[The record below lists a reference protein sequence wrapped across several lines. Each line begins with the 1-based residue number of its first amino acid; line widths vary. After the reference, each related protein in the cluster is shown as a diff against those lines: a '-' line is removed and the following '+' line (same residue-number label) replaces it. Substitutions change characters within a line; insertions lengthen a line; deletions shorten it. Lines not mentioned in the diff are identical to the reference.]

1 MSPSCI
7 SAYMQ
12 EAISFCTQIAPM
24 FCYPVC
30 SHSLHDTQT
39 HRSTMRMRM
48 PILRHTTTRQVPP
61 LTARASGAPLHW
73 AAIRPW
79 RTDGRTLALASASCS
94 KAAPNHSR
102 APVNI
107 SCRRRLPWQLPEALS
122 EARPC
127 FFLKHRRNFSKCHS
141 STRLRTS
148 RGVIGCPLLP
158 IGVAKAVRGLAVI
171 LGIVAAVAQRR
182 RGTPT
187 AASIG
192 TASVSL
198 ALPAVPCSHFERF
211 CSGAISMAVMS
222 DDAST
227 RPRLYGHQR
236 KRTPAPMASLPSHCC
251 VAQLFLCC

>member
-1 MSPSCI
+1 
-7 SAYMQ
+7 
-12 EAISFCTQIAPM
+12 M
-24 FCYPVC
+24 FCY
-30 SHSLHDTQT
+30 SISLLT
-39 HRSTMRMRM
+39 
-48 PILRHTTTRQVPP
+48 RHINAPQYDAHAHAHAAHAVSQTTRQVPP

-73 AAIRPW
+73 AAIRPR
-79 RTDGRTLALASASCS
+79 RTDPDDRTLALALASCS

-122 EARPC
+122 EARPF
-127 FFLKHRRNFSKCHS
+127 FFLKHRRNLSKCHS

-187 AASIG
+187 TASIG

-198 ALPAVPCSHFERF
+198 AQPAVPCLHFERF